1 MAPFIATAIMNRPS
15 RYNASLQA
23 ATDLPDDQRRVAE
36 EKFLE
41 LLELAFGSPSRV
53 RGAYVEWLAARSLRA
68 ENPWDAATPDEIQA
82 ISRWEEAAE
91 TATRSVL
98 NQLKITAPDAFF
110 ELHVW
115 NSRTY

>member
-1 MAPFIATAIMNRPS
+1 MTKPS
-15 RYNASLQA
+15 KYNASLQA
-23 ATDLPDDQRRVAE
+23 ATGLTDAQRKAAE

-68 ENPWDAATPDEIQA
+68 ENPWDTTTPAELAAITL
-82 ISRWEEAAE
+82 WEKAAE
-91 TATRSVL
+91 TATRSVFS
-98 NQLKITAPDAFF
+98 QMKISIRDAFF

-115 NSRTY
+115 NSRTG